1 MENLSNEKNVKLL
14 VTAKTI
20 KGTSFVGVRGYENK
34 QGEVSNYTINVGITY
49 ENVLKNDFNSLKEKQ
64 NLIIEKLEKDYELI
78 LIEKAYK
85 EILIEKAYKE
95 IYTSLEKRLS
105 DEQIKEQLRAEN
117 DKTIAQSD
125 AQINAYISLAKG
137 VKLHK
142 DSLQLH
148 VFGLVV
154 KKTILQPIE
163 YKQTNSRELTIVKN
177 KIEKICKIKQSKYR
191 TFIFN
196 KAEVKMQGITL

>member
-1 MENLSNEKNVKLL
+1 MTNLINNRNLELL

-20 KGTSFVGVRGYENK
+20 KGTSFVGIRNYENK
-34 QGEVSNYTINVGITY
+34 QGEVSNYTLNVGITY
-49 ENVLKNDFNSLKEKQ
+49 ENVLKNDFNSLKENQTK
-64 NLIIEKLEKDYELI
+64 IIQELEKNHSI
-78 LIEKAYK
+78 ALIEQ
-85 EILIEKAYKE
+85 AYKE

-105 DEQIKEQLRAEN
+105 DEQTKEQLRAEN

-163 YKQTNSRELTIVKN
+163 YKKTNSRELTIVKN
-177 KIEKICKIKQSKYR
+177 KIEKLCEFKQSKYR
-191 TFIFN
+191 TFEFN
-196 KAEVKMQGITL
+196 KAEVKMQGITIE

>member
-1 MENLSNEKNVKLL
+1 MTNLINNRNLELL

-20 KGTSFVGVRGYENK
+20 KGTSFVGIRTYENK
-34 QGEVSNYTINVGITY
+34 QGEVSNYTLNAGITY
-49 ENVLKNDFNSLKEKQ
+49 ENVLKNDFNSLKENQTK
-64 NLIIEKLEKDYELI
+64 IIQELEKNHSI
-78 LIEKAYK
+78 ALIEQ
-85 EILIEKAYKE
+85 AYKE

-105 DEQIKEQLRAEN
+105 DEQTKEQLRAEN

-163 YKQTNSRELTIVKN
+163 YKKTNSRELTIVKN
-177 KIEKICKIKQSKYR
+177 KIEKLCEFKQSKYR

-196 KAEVKMQGITL
+196 KAEVKIQGITIE

>member
-20 KGTSFVGVRGYENK
+20 KGTSFVGVRDYENK

-64 NLIIEKLEKDYELI
+64 NLIIEKLEKDYEL
-78 LIEKAYK
+78 
-85 EILIEKAYKE
+85 ILIEKAYKE

-177 KIEKICKIKQSKYR
+177 KIEKICEFKQSKYR

-196 KAEVKMQGITL
+196 KAEVKMQGITIE